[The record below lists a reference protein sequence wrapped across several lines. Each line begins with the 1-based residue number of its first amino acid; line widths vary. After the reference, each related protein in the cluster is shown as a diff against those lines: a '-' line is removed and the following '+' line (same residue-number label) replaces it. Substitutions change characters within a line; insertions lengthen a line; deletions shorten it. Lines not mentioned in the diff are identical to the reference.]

1 MKFIRP
7 INDSTPNVTNPFSS
21 THKGVDYGYN
31 VGEPVYAS
39 ESGTVISS
47 VNSYTTNW
55 TTTGTLTTKDYGNYI
70 KIKHD
75 SQYTTLYAHLRHDS
89 LLFNVGEQV
98 KKGQKIAEVG
108 NTGNSTGPHL
118 HWELRLNEIVIDP
131 ISLMDLQFTNYFI
144 SSQPTMNNDVKKA
157 VQFDRVLN
165 HLKEKGYISDNDS
178 NKYLDGQFL
187 DLIMR
192 LYEELSNNKKRAG
205 KWDTICNK
213 VYGPTD
219 SNSKTPDGVYNEI
232 QKSVQVDM
240 AQIKELETKL
250 KALQTEFNELK
261 QVLITKIKNYLD
273 TI

>member
-39 ESGTVISS
+39 ESGTIIAS

-89 LLFNVGEQV
+89 LLVKVGQHVE
-98 KKGQKIAEVG
+98 KGQKIAELG

-131 ISLMDLQFTNYFI
+131 VALMDLQFSNYFI
-144 SSQPTMNNDVKKA
+144 SSQPSMNNDSKKA
-157 VQFDRVLN
+157 IQFDRVLN
-165 HLKEKGYISDNDS
+165 YLKDKGYIADNDS
-178 NKYLDGQFL
+178 NKYLDGEFL
-187 DLIMR
+187 DLIKK
-192 LYEELSNNKKRAG
+192 LYDDYKSNSKRAG
-205 KWDTICNK
+205 KWDTLCNK
-213 VYGPTD
+213 VYGPVD
-219 SNSKTPDGVYNEI
+219 SNSKTPDGVYETIKLSVRPDIARI
-232 QKSVQVDM
+232 Q
-240 AQIKELETKL
+240 ELEKQL
-250 KALQTEFNELK
+250 EVLQKKHNEYKEEL
-261 QVLITKIKNYLD
+261 LTKIKNYLT